1 MILNIISKVG
11 VIMKC
16 PYCTNE
22 MEEGYIPSDR
32 YSLKWISKKEKSKF
46 PLLNKRIKLNSLLE
60 ESSVDA
66 FYCSTCEKI
75 IINLKE

>member
-1 MILNIISKVG
+1 
-11 VIMKC
+11 MKC

-32 YSLKWISKKEKSKF
+32 YSLKWISKKEKSKLPF
-46 PLLNKRIKLNSLLE
+46 LNKRIKLNSLSE
-60 ESSVDA
+60 EPSVDA

-75 IINLKE
+75 IIDLKNNGI